1 LVSIEFRQGDFK
13 IRRNKAMDLKISGKD
28 ETVPEGISISDLLKE
43 KGIERPETVS
53 VELNG
58 EILNRTEFDQTK
70 LNNDDEVEFLF
81 FMGGGK
87 ESLKGGNEPDGI

>member
-1 LVSIEFRQGDFK
+1 
-13 IRRNKAMDLKISGKD
+13 MDLKISGKD
-28 ETVPEGISISDLLKE
+28 ATVPEGISISDLLKE

>member
-1 LVSIEFRQGDFK
+1 
-13 IRRNKAMDLKISGKD
+13 MDLKINGKD
-28 ETVPEGISISDLLKE
+28 ETVSEGLSVSELLKE
-43 KGIERPETVS
+43 KGIKRPETVT

-58 EILNRTEFDQTK
+58 EILSRAEFDKTK
-70 LNNDDEVEFLF
+70 LNKDDEVEFLF